1 MAFKYFWKL
10 DIKGLL
16 RAKLQISNAFGSNFN
31 LGEGDSF

>member
-1 MAFKYFWKL
+1 MVFKYFWKL

-16 RAKLQISNAFGSNFN
+16 PAKFQISNAFGSNFN